1 MKSSIRIRKA
11 ALTGAFT
18 LALTASCASSAL
30 AAEVPELDLK
40 FGVLVGLS
48 GDLAQSGQPWLE
60 AARVGVEDL
69 KERVE
74 AMGYAD
80 KVKISFVGGEDSQGN
95 AQGGIEAAKKL
106 VGVNGANIV
115 IGDFFSSVTVA
126 AAQSVFIPEQI
137 IDFTGGTAPSITDL
151 NQKTGATWMWRMAPP
166 DSIQGPVVAKVM
178 AEALGAD
185 KTINVAARNDTYG
198 VGLVDA
204 FKTAW
209 TAGGGKIGA
218 EVIYNP
224 DAPTLDTEAQQLAGG
239 NPDGWF
245 IVSFC
250 GDWGKLKGPLQ
261 RSGSW
266 DPKKTFGGDALGGC
280 PKPNETLAGMRNTR
294 GDVTSGETNGKWQEL
309 FKAKAEANVPFTA
322 FSVEAFD
329 PPYIT
334 FLAALKAGSSEPDK
348 IRGELVAVTGAP
360 GTKCNYETLQAC
372 VDAILAGED
381 VDFEGASGP
390 ISFNESGDPGIVTYV
405 ILESKGDGV
414 LDDPIIGKVS
424 IGE

>member
-1 MKSSIRIRKA
+1 MKSSTRIRRA
-11 ALTGAFT
+11 ALSSAFT
-18 LALTASCASSAL
+18 LALTAGCASSAL

-69 KERVE
+69 KARVE

-106 VGVNGANIV
+106 VGVNGANVV

-209 TAGGGKIGA
+209 EAGGGKIGA
-218 EVIYNP
+218 
-224 DAPTLDTEAQQLAGG
+224 D
-239 NPDGWF
+239 
-245 IVSFC
+245 
-250 GDWGKLKGPLQ
+250 
-261 RSGSW
+261 RSSTT
-266 DPKKTFGGDALGGC
+266 P
-280 PKPNETLAGMRNTR
+280 MRRPSTPR
-294 GDVTSGETNGKWQEL
+294 RSSLPRAIRT
-309 FKAKAEANVPFTA
+309 
-322 FSVEAFD
+322 
-329 PPYIT
+329 
-334 FLAALKAGSSEPDK
+334 AGSSS
-348 IRGELVAVTGAP
+348 RSAATGASSRARCREAARGIRRRLLAATRSAVARSRTRRWP
-360 GTKCNYETLQAC
+360 AC
-372 VDAILAGED
+372 ATRA
-381 VDFEGASGP
+381 A
-390 ISFNESGDPGIVTYV
+390 T
-405 ILESKGDGV
+405 
-414 LDDPIIGKVS
+414 
-424 IGE
+424 